1 MNWITQW
8 KELFDEFKVVMFYKV
23 NEFGVTRN
31 DTVNQEVQ
39 EWSGVMNL
47 DYIDYEKMQLILSN
61 QH

>member
-1 MNWITQW
+1 
-8 KELFDEFKVVMFYKV
+8 MFYKV